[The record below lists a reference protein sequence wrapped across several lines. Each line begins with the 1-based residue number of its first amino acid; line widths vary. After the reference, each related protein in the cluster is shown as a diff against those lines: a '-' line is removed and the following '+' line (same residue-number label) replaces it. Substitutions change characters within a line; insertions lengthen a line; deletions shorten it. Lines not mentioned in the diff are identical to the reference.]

1 MSCATA
7 PSGRSACRPIA
18 PSAARRFG
26 PGGRAPSACAARG
39 RGRAAEPEESD
50 DDHLEDER
58 RGPSYTW
65 LHYLILVA
73 VAFVLGLLVWTL
85 VSRDDPGL
93 AVEDAS
99 ASAAAVR
106 TWDDPGTLDTGR

>member
-1 MSCATA
+1 MREPEAAA
-7 PSGRSACRPIA
+7 PAAAGG
-18 PSAARRFG
+18 PSDDLFPRV
-26 PGGRAPSACAARG
+26 
-39 RGRAAEPEESD
+39 RGRADEIDDEAD
-50 DDHLEDER
+50 DDLDDEP

-93 AVEDAS
+93 ATEDTS
-99 ASAAAVR
+99 ASATVVP